1 MGARVQSQP
10 VRIRVGRR
18 IRIARGSPRVDGSDA
33 AFLMLFGWF
42 SADTRDTARVLESMA
57 AALRVNQGEQVT
69 FWTSGMVGIGV
80 LERPVAHEQFSRDP
94 ARRADGCCL
103 WMTGEAFDW
112 PSHGGM
118 RGAAESRTLAFRAR
132 LLEAIT
138 AEGPRAI
145 ADLDGEYQIAL
156 WSPKSRSLLLFND
169 RFAALPLYV
178 AVSPCGTAF
187 GGGVRGLLM
196 APGMTAEPDPQ
207 AIREAVT
214 FGGYRLGGRTNVQN
228 IEMTPPATVVH
239 ITRETVTAKRY
250 WTWAELRDG
259 DASDDRELLEQT
271 RTLWSAA
278 IARRLEGA
286 RSPGLTL
293 SGGLDSRAIIG
304 EASHQKQRLRAVTYG
319 VPHADDVRIAE
330 RVARV
335 GNAEWELF
343 PLYADGW
350 LDRRT
355 ERIHETDGLM
365 DLVDLMHTEVLER
378 LPSVFDVLLSGY
390 IGDAVAGSSL
400 YFTGA
405 PAEFLN
411 TIYEHSFGEREQDSP
426 RVVLYSDP
434 TFPDRTETL
443 LTGNCDDLLKQLI
456 VSLNSLCSHGVSRI
470 VICCVTIH
478 YLLPRLPENLRA
490 RITSLVDVVLAQLRR
505 KQEKHLLICSTGARR
520 LEIFQHHPHWKE
532 AEDYIVWPD
541 EDDQQSIHRL
551 IYRVKANENTQELI
565 PIIEAL
571 LAKYNVNSFVAGC
584 TEIHV
589 LARRL
594 HQADSGSGRY
604 GCLDPLTIIAEE
616 LAQKG
621 I

>member
-1 MGARVQSQP
+1 
-10 VRIRVGRR
+10 
-18 IRIARGSPRVDGSDA
+18 
-33 AFLMLFGWF
+33 MLFGWF

-57 AALRVNQGEQVT
+57 AALRVNQGEQVA
-69 FWTSGMVGIGV
+69 FWTSGMVGIGI

-196 APGMTAEPDPQ
+196 APGVTAEPDPQ

-293 SGGLDSRAIIG
+293 SGGLDSRAIIA
-304 EASHQKQRLRAVTYG
+304 EASHQKQRLRALTYG

-411 TIYEHSFGEREQDSP
+411 TMPYYGGALSLPYDDALSLAEQLIRVTPGPARCAPYEHKLPQSTNRITAAARPYTIVRRPFVDYQFFEACQRIPAAWRKDHHWREHWLVSTYPEYFARIPNQQTGVPPQASRVRRQMTRAVRFAWRRMLRGARTLGMPVAVPERSYHPDDRNWSKADERSRIEATILRNGSISCDIFGRA
-426 RVVLYSDP
+426 RVESTLSEFFDHGTGPVQVIGALYV
-434 TFPDRTETL
+434 FEHYHHTL
-443 LTGNCDDLLKQLI
+443 A
-456 VSLNSLCSHGVSRI
+456 NSL
-470 VICCVTIH
+470 
-478 YLLPRLPENLRA
+478 LRA
-490 RITSLVDVVLAQLRR
+490 KAQVR
-505 KQEKHLLICSTGARR
+505 EYAC
-520 LEIFQHHPHWKE
+520 
-532 AEDYIVWPD
+532 
-541 EDDQQSIHRL
+541 
-551 IYRVKANENTQELI
+551 
-565 PIIEAL
+565 
-571 LAKYNVNSFVAGC
+571 
-584 TEIHV
+584 
-589 LARRL
+589 
-594 HQADSGSGRY
+594 
-604 GCLDPLTIIAEE
+604 
-616 LAQKG
+616 
-621 I
+621 